1 MEDKKN
7 RFNKWLLWFGSISA
21 IIGVYI
27 LVSNLG
33 ENSSYSRYL
42 PYGLLLLCPLSHLFM
57 MNMHKGSH
65 DHNQN
70 EDKDQENSKS
80 CH

>member
-1 MEDKKN
+1 MEEKKQK
-7 RFNKWLLWFGSISA
+7 RFSKWLFWFGGITA
-21 IIGVYI
+21 IIGVFI
-27 LVSNLG
+27 LVSNIG
-33 ENSSYSRYL
+33 DNSGYSRYL

-65 DHNQN
+65 DHNEN
-70 EDKDQENSKS
+70 EDKENSKS

>member
-1 MEDKKN
+1 MEENRNKK
-7 RFNKWLLWFGSISA
+7 FGKWLLWIGTLSA
-21 IIGVYI
+21 VIAVFI
-27 LVSNLG
+27 LVSNIG
-33 ENSSYSRYL
+33 ENNSYGKYL

-65 DHNQN
+65 DHSKN
-70 EDKDQENSKS
+70 EDNEKNKS

>member
-1 MEDKKN
+1 MEDKKQN
-7 RFNKWLLWFGSISA
+7 RFNKWLLWFGGISA
-21 IIGVYI
+21 IIGVFI
-27 LVSNLG
+27 LVSNIG
-33 ENSSYSRYL
+33 DNSYSRYL

-65 DHNQN
+65 DHSKN
-70 EDKDQENSKS
+70 ENTEKDKN